1 LQDTKFTVDT
11 HTAARL
17 VANHNPNFERSR
29 APAGGL
35 PAGGMM
41 GMMMDPENRQ
51 LVEHMF
57 DGLNDISDQKGQLYT
72 EDDVDHPSVRTRGDT
87 DTQSHSHTDTQAGRQ
102 VT

>member
-1 LQDTKFTVDT
+1 
-11 HTAARL
+11 
-17 VANHNPNFERSR
+17 
-29 APAGGL
+29 
-35 PAGGMM
+35 MM

-72 EDDVDHPSVRTRGDT
+72 EDDVDHPSVRTRACMLSSMPVQFSSQADGKIHAGAKYPAGDT

>member
-1 LQDTKFTVDT
+1 MQDTKFTVDT

-17 VANHNPNFERSR
+17 VANYNPNFERSR

-72 EDDVDHPSVRTRGDT
+72 EDDVDHPSVRTRACMLSSMPV
-87 DTQSHSHTDTQAGRQ
+87 QSSSTGQ
-102 VT
+102 VR

>member
-1 LQDTKFTVDT
+1 
-11 HTAARL
+11 
-17 VANHNPNFERSR
+17 
-29 APAGGL
+29 
-35 PAGGMM
+35 
-41 GMMMDPENRQ
+41 MMMDPENRQ

-72 EDDVDHPSVRTRGDT
+72 EDDVDHPSVRTRACMLSSMPVQFSSHGDT